1 MPQIELCI
9 NCAAQYKSSKI
20 LMFVYSGIRHFLTFL
35 QYVKAQSKTYT
46 EKARE
51 TQVFLVTFGNK
62 LKTDY
67 DNFVT
72 DRVFINKTV
81 TKTSEEV
88 KNTIQEY
95 KKLKED
101 RDLVLSD
108 IDDIEEEIEEIVNA
122 TRTLMAVNT
131 GLTLTTTGTQ
141 VCMQTSTFFYTYL
154 LSN

>member
-1 MPQIELCI
+1 M
-9 NCAAQYKSSKI
+9 K
-20 LMFVYSGIRHFLTFL
+20 T
-35 QYVKAQSKTYT
+35 QSNTYT
-46 EKARE
+46 EEAKK
-51 TQVFLVTFGNK
+51 TQRFLNNFGNK

-67 DNFVT
+67 DNFVA
-72 DRVFINKTV
+72 DKVFINKTV

-141 VCMQTSTFFYTYL
+141 VCNSRPFSIPT
-154 LSN
+154 N

>member
-1 MPQIELCI
+1 MS
-9 NCAAQYKSSKI
+9 CALIVLHSIKAQK

-62 LKTDY
+62 LKIDY
-67 DNFVT
+67 DNFVA

-141 VCMQTSTFFYTYL
+141 VCMQTSTFFYTY
-154 LSN
+154 